1 MVSDGEDHCS
11 EDTKFIRRPTKPG
24 GRLPRPRSAS
34 QIISNPKLVKSL
46 QNLDIAPRLGLIRP
60 ASCVNIRVEDSGRR
74 FQEEFE
80 LQKSQQSGGGSLVR
94 GVCQKY
100 LGIILAL
107 FASLVFSLSSIIV
120 KAISENYHPY
130 TLSLWTFQGLFL
142 PSFVVLLFQCGFGKN
157 PVCHRILPLRAKGNF
172 LNFSLVVFR
181 AFCGAGGT
189 VLKVYSLQYM
199 TAADSTVIAFSS
211 PVFVVIVAWMCL
223 DEKCGVVPIVT
234 AVAVLIGCS
243 LATGCMLLS
252 VFTVVILRYI
262 RDVHYAVIAFFYGLI
277 GTMVSLGL
285 CVWEDELKAPE
296 TIQHWFYAVGV
307 AFLTFVGQNALTLA
321 LQYEQAGPISLIR
334 PSEILF
340 IFVWQFLFL
349 NKIADWPSLVG
360 ALIVFMGVLT
370 ITARKWISTLPKANH
385 FRKSCGVLLI

>member
-172 LNFSLVVFR
+172 LNFSLVVVR
-181 AFCGAGGT
+181 
-189 VLKVYSLQYM
+189 
-199 TAADSTVIAFSS
+199 
-211 PVFVVIVAWMCL
+211 
-223 DEKCGVVPIVT
+223 
-234 AVAVLIGCS
+234 
-243 LATGCMLLS
+243 LL
-252 VFTVVILRYI
+252 
-262 RDVHYAVIAFFYGLI
+262 
-277 GTMVSLGL
+277 
-285 CVWEDELKAPE
+285 
-296 TIQHWFYAVGV
+296 
-307 AFLTFVGQNALTLA
+307 
-321 LQYEQAGPISLIR
+321 
-334 PSEILF
+334 
-340 IFVWQFLFL
+340 
-349 NKIADWPSLVG
+349 
-360 ALIVFMGVLT
+360 
-370 ITARKWISTLPKANH
+370 
-385 FRKSCGVLLI
+385 